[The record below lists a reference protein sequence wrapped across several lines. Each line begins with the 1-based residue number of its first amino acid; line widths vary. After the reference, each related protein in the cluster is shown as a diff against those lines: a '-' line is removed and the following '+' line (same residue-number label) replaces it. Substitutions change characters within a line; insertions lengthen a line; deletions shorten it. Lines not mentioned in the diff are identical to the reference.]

1 MSATAADSTTAGGA
15 PRATRFPV
23 LLAQLRADRRPLLLW
38 SVAVGT
44 VAAVYTLAYSAVGSA
59 KSSVVG
65 SLPPALV
72 EALNL
77 GAIGTPGGF
86 LASTVYGLLGP
97 ALLIVHAVG
106 RGAKLFAGQE
116 EDGTLELVLTAPVSR
131 GQVYRE
137 RLAAVWLGTLV
148 LVVVLTA
155 VVLVLSTATGMG
167 VAVADVLAGSAGLAL
182 LVLGIGAVAFGVG
195 AATGR
200 RPVALAAGSGLA
212 VLAYLANALGAVLG
226 WGWLSAVSPWSWY
239 LGGDPLTD
247 GLDGPGLAELAVL
260 AAVAAAAGR
269 VLVDR
274 RDLRT

>member
-1 MSATAADSTTAGGA
+1 MSPATAPATTPTARV
-15 PRATRFPV
+15 PRFPV
-23 LLAQLRADRRPLLLW
+23 LAAQLRADRRSLLLW
-38 SVAVGT
+38 AVAVGA
-44 VAAVYTLAYSAVGSA
+44 VAAVYTSAWSAVGSA
-59 KSSVVG
+59 KSSVVD

-77 GAIGTPGGF
+77 GSIGTPGGF

-97 ALLIVHAVG
+97 ALLLVHAVG
-106 RGAKLFAGQE
+106 RGARLLAGEE

-137 RLAAVWLGTLV
+137 RLAAVWLGSLV
-148 LVVVLTA
+148 LVAVLTA
-155 VVLVLSTATGMG
+155 VVLLLSSATGMG
-167 VAVADVLAGSAGLAL
+167 VPVGDVLAGSAGLAL
-182 LVLGIGAVAFGVG
+182 LVLGVGAVAFAVG

-200 RPVALAAGSGLA
+200 RAVALAGGAAVA

-239 LGGDPLTD
+239 LGGEPLTRGVD
-247 GLDGPGLAELAVL
+247 VVGLLRLAVL
-260 AAVAAAAGR
+260 ALVVAAAGR
-269 VLVDR
+269 FAVDR